1 MNATFAE
8 KSVWIQLLSLL
19 VVLGLYFVIAA
30 NMMLSGVN
38 HIAAFVPLFVVA
50 VILLVVVQVA
60 GHVVAAIANK
70 PEGRDERDR
79 LIEWRAESNASWIL
93 GVGVLTAIAGL
104 AVSVN
109 SVWIAHLLLFSLLIS
124 EVVKLVFQVMY
135 YQKGI

>member
-79 LIEWRAESNASWIL
+79 LIEWRAESNAS
-93 GVGVLTAIAGL
+93 
-104 AVSVN
+104 
-109 SVWIAHLLLFSLLIS
+109 
-124 EVVKLVFQVMY
+124 
-135 YQKGI
+135 